1 MHKLSKANKKYYKA
15 VKTVGHDFITLRSG
29 LIIYNS
35 IIQASFEDNGSETS
49 EMAIQS
55 TLNIL
60 FSFMKNIFNGINRL
74 APETLFYL
82 DDVLPM
88 NTHIF
93 TFVPIHICI
102 VCMKK

>member
-1 MHKLSKANKKYYKA
+1 MILSHC
-15 VKTVGHDFITLRSG
+15 GLDSLFI
-29 LIIYNS
+29 IPF
-35 IIQASFEDNGSETS
+35 IQASFEDDGSETS

-60 FSFMKNIFNGINRL
+60 FSFIKNIFNGINRL

-93 TFVPIHICI
+93 TFVPIHICN
-102 VCMKK
+102 VCMKKQKNKSYPVKIVGVFLM